1 MQDRRYP
8 KRITRRRFLI
18 GAGAALAGTALACG
32 RGRNVVST
40 TAPSGATFP
49 SATSPSSGDAPTAAP
64 GSTAAPVVATD
75 VPLSRVITFNDYLP
89 EHLNVVETVVV
100 VVNFSGRPEQ
110 VFDLRPHWDKIF
122 GVDDPIRQLN
132 AYYHEVFYG
141 QLEMQPVS
149 TPEMGDKGYVEIE
162 LPGMPQ
168 DYTFGWLIGLES
180 EDLDSVDPA
189 AAQRLLLEIVSRV
202 VEKHPEIDY
211 QDKFMFV
218 VLNATGNEYGR
229 GAAGFMPTGGVEPI
243 YDVFIGDVA
252 QDEIGAYADEAY
264 FRIVEDSR
272 VVGVIDKS
280 GYPFERYFA
289 DREAHVEVDRFLL
302 GMALFSRDAPLS
314 CASHD
319 IVHGLRRKS
328 AYAVPPEGRD
338 RALCCL
344 YNLPLQSQWLIG
356 TPEHGPCDRSI
367 NCTPYI
373 GWWDPMGDHLH
384 PIMPREFF
392 CGHPHGMSA
401 FSRMQM
407 GFVPDRCLA
416 AADADDVTLNLSPLS
431 APILPAAGS
440 DAEAVAIKVPLM
452 PGVEQLAHIYLL
464 LEYRRR
470 VGESGQ
476 HADNFSIA
484 PGDVFGDPAYDPG
497 HASGRYINPPIQF
510 VTDEGVLVYLV
521 NEGMPEMPG
530 LLYTE
535 WYNYVVALLNPAG
548 NDQRDDLTQ
557 AALDAGESIVVDF
570 RTLYPDRG
578 VPVVITVEVT
588 ERTDAFAQV
597 RITREQV

>member
-1 MQDRRYP
+1 
-8 KRITRRRFLI
+8 
-18 GAGAALAGTALACG
+18 
-32 RGRNVVST
+32 VE
-40 TAPSGATFP
+40 SGATSIAATVP
-49 SATSPSSGDAPTAAP
+49 SPGDVPTATP
-64 GSTAAPVVATD
+64 EAAPVTQAPTD
-75 VPLSRVITFNDYLP
+75 EPLGRVITFNDYLP
-89 EHLNVVETVVV
+89 EHLNIVETVVV

-110 VFDLRPHWDKIF
+110 VFDLRPHWDRIF

-180 EDLDSVDPA
+180 EDLDSVDPD

-202 VEKHPEIDY
+202 VEKHPEVDY
-211 QDKFMFV
+211 QDKFIFV

-243 YDVFIGDVA
+243 YDVFVGDVA
-252 QDEIGAYADEAY
+252 QDELGAYADEAR
-264 FRIVEDSR
+264 FRIVGDSCLI
-272 VVGVIDKS
+272 GVIDKS

-289 DREAHVEVDRFLL
+289 DRETHVEGDQFLL
-302 GMALFSRDAPLS
+302 GMALFGKDAPLS
-314 CASHD
+314 CATHD

-344 YNLPLQSQWLIG
+344 YNLPLQSRWLLG
-356 TPEHGPCDRSI
+356 TPERGRCDRSI

-384 PIMPREFF
+384 PAMPREFF
-392 CGHPHGMSA
+392 DGFPHGMSA
-401 FSRMQM
+401 FSRMRM
-407 GFVPDRCLA
+407 GFIPDRCQA
-416 AADADDVTLNLSPLS
+416 VAGEDDMTINLSPLS
-431 APILPAAGS
+431 DPALPAMGS
-440 DAEAVAIKVPLM
+440 DAEAVAIKVPLV
-452 PGVEQLAHIYLL
+452 PGVDKLAHIYLL

-470 VGESGQ
+470 VGELGS
-476 HADNFSIA
+476 HVDNFAIA
-484 PGDVFGDPAYDPG
+484 PDDVLGDPAYDPG
-497 HASGRYINPPIQF
+497 HATGRYINPPTQF
-510 VTDEGVLVYLV
+510 LSDEGVLVYLV
-521 NEGMPEMPG
+521 NEGMPETPG
-530 LLYTE
+530 AVYTE
-535 WYNYVVALLNPAG
+535 WHNYVLALLNPAG
-548 NDQRDDLTQ
+548 NDQRDDLTE

-578 VPVVITVEVT
+578 VPIVITVEV
-588 ERTDAFAQV
+588 EQRTDAFAKV
-597 RITREQV
+597 HISRERL